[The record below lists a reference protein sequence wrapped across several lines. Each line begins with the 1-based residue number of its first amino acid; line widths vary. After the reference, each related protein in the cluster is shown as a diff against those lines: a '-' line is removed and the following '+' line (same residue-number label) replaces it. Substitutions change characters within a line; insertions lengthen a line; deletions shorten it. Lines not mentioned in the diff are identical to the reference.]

1 MRSLKMA
8 SRASKLALVQSN
20 YVRDLLKNLS
30 DGIEISIVKV
40 STKGDRDKS
49 DFLGFPQGGV
59 PLHKSDSIGFFTSE
73 VENAVLDG
81 RADIAVHSLKDLPTA
96 CTKGLIVAAVPK
108 RESVADAL
116 IANRGFRG
124 LHGLNTNKESVKSV
138 QSVVAA
144 LPAGATV
151 GTSSLRRIA
160 QLRRL
165 RDDLK
170 CVPLRGNVET
180 RLSKVT
186 SGKIDAAVVACA
198 GLNRLGLADKISA
211 ILPPQEFLPAPAQ
224 GALAVQIRT
233 EDSELAEL
241 VAQLDDKHSRI
252 AVETERCILTSM
264 HGGCSI
270 PLGVYA
276 QISGDNINIDA
287 VISDVEGKK
296 YIKRSKSSCISEAES
311 CARELAQELLA
322 AGGQEIL
329 DQIRN
334 SRK

>member
-1 MRSLKMA
+1 MRPLKIA

-20 YVRDLLKNLS
+20 HIRNLLKNLS

-49 DFLGFPQGGV
+49 DFLY
-59 PLHKSDSIGFFTSE
+59 KSDSMGFFTSE

-96 CTKGLIVAAVPK
+96 GTKGLVVAAVPK

-124 LHGLNTNKESVKSV
+124 LHGLNTNKKSVKSV

-144 LPAGATV
+144 LPAGAIV

-180 RLSKVT
+180 RVSKVA
-186 SGKIDAAVVACA
+186 SGKIDAAIIACA

-211 ILPPQEFLPAPAQ
+211 ILSPQEFLPAPAQ

-233 EDSELAEL
+233 ADGELAEL
-241 VAQLDDKHSRI
+241 VSQLDDKHSRI
-252 AVETERCILTSM
+252 TVETERTILTSM
-264 HGGCSI
+264 HGDRTNYTYI
-270 PLGVYA
+270 YA
-276 QISGDNINIDA
+276 RRMQYTSGRLFTNLWRYYNH
-287 VISDVEGKK
+287 
-296 YIKRSKSSCISEAES
+296 
-311 CARELAQELLA
+311 
-322 AGGQEIL
+322 
-329 DQIRN
+329 
-334 SRK
+334 

>member
-1 MRSLKMA
+1 MRPLKIA

-20 YVRDLLKNLS
+20 YICNLLKNLS
-30 DGIEISIVKV
+30 CNIDISIVEI

-49 DFLGFPQGGV
+49 DFLY
-59 PLHKSDSIGFFTSE
+59 KTDSMGFFTSE
-73 VENAVLDG
+73 VENALLDG
-81 RADIAVHSLKDLPTA
+81 RADLAVHSLKDLPTA
-96 CTKGLIVAAVPK
+96 CTEGLVVAAIPK

-116 IANRGFRG
+116 IA
-124 LHGLNTNKESVKSV
+124 SS
-138 QSVVAA
+138 QASSIAA

-151 GTSSLRRIA
+151 GTSSLRRIS

-165 RDDLK
+165 RDDIK

-180 RLSKVT
+180 RVSKVAT
-186 SGKIDAAVVACA
+186 GKVDAAVIACA

-233 EDSELAEL
+233 DDNEL
-241 VAQLDDKHSRI
+241 VELVSKLNHKNSRI
-252 AVETERCILTSM
+252 AVEAERAILSSM

-270 PLGVYA
+270 PLGVYS
-276 QISGDNINIDA
+276 QISGDNIIIYA
-287 VISDVEGKK
+287 VISDVEGDK
-296 YIKRSKSSCISEAES
+296 YIKRSKTANINEAKS
-311 CARELAQELLA
+311 CAEELAQELLN
-322 AGGQEIL
+322 AGGREIL

-334 SRK
+334 SRND

>member
-1 MRSLKMA
+1 MRLLKIA

-20 YVRDLLKNLS
+20 YICNLLKNLS
-30 DGIEISIVKV
+30 SNIEISIVEI

-49 DFLGFPQGGV
+49 DFLY
-59 PLHKSDSIGFFTSE
+59 KTDSMGFFTSE
-73 VENAVLDG
+73 VENALLEG

-96 CTKGLIVAAVPK
+96 CTEGLVVAAIPK

-116 IANRGFRG
+116 I
-124 LHGLNTNKESVKSV
+124 SSS
-138 QSVVAA
+138 QSASIAA

-151 GTSSLRRIA
+151 GTSSLRRIS
-160 QLRRL
+160 QLRKL
-165 RDDLK
+165 RDDIK

-180 RLSKVT
+180 RVSKVAT
-186 SGKIDAAVVACA
+186 GKVDAAVIACA

-233 EDSELAEL
+233 DDNELAEL
-241 VAQLDDKHSRI
+241 VTQLDDKNSRI
-252 AVETERCILTSM
+252 AVEAERAILSSM

-270 PLGVYA
+270 PLGVYS
-276 QISGDNINIDA
+276 QISGDNMIIDA
-287 VISDVEGKK
+287 VISDVEGDK
-296 YIKRSKSSCISEAES
+296 YIKRSKTANINEAKS
-311 CARELAQELLA
+311 CAEELAQELLN
-322 AGGQEIL
+322 AGGREIL

-334 SRK
+334 SRND

>member
-1 MRSLKMA
+1 MNCGRIRMRPLKIA

-20 YVRDLLKNLS
+20 QVLNLLRNLCE
-30 DGIEISIVKV
+30 GIEISIVKI

-49 DFLGFPQGGV
+49 DFLY
-59 PLHKSDSIGFFTSE
+59 KSDSRGFFTSE
-73 VENAVLDG
+73 VENALLDG
-81 RADIAVHSLKDLPTA
+81 RADIAVHSLKDLPTTY
-96 CTKGLIVAAVPK
+96 TKGLIVAAVPK

-116 IANRGFRG
+116 IA
-124 LHGLNTNKESVKSV
+124 SS
-138 QSVVAA
+138 QAASIAA

-180 RLSKVT
+180 RLSKVA

-211 ILPPQEFLPAPAQ
+211 ILPPRDFLPAPAQ

-233 EDSELAEL
+233 ADSELAEL
-241 VAQLDDKHSRI
+241 VSQLDDKNSRI
-252 AVETERCILTSM
+252 AVETERCILTSL

-287 VISDVEGKK
+287 MISDVEGKK
-296 YIKRSKSSCISEAES
+296 YIKRSKTSCINEAKS
-311 CARELAQELLA
+311 CAKELAQELLA

-329 DQIRN
+329 EQIKNRRN
-334 SRK
+334 DEIKRSRDSCLP

>member
-1 MRSLKMA
+1 MRTLKIA

-20 YVRDLLKNLS
+20 YICNLLKNLS
-30 DGIEISIVKV
+30 SNIEISIVEI

-49 DFLGFPQGGV
+49 DFLY
-59 PLHKSDSIGFFTSE
+59 KTDSMGFFTSE
-73 VENAVLDG
+73 VENALLDG
-81 RADIAVHSLKDLPTA
+81 RADLAVHSLKDLPTA
-96 CTKGLIVAAVPK
+96 CTEGLVIAAIPK

-116 IANRGFRG
+116 IA
-124 LHGLNTNKESVKSV
+124 SS
-138 QSVVAA
+138 QASSVAA

-165 RDDLK
+165 RDDIK

-180 RLSKVT
+180 RISKVA
-186 SGKIDAAVVACA
+186 SGQVDAAVIACA
-198 GLNRLGLADKISA
+198 GLNRLGLEDKISA

-233 EDSELAEL
+233 DDNELAEL
-241 VAQLDDKHSRI
+241 VAKLDDKKSRI
-252 AVETERCILTSM
+252 AVEAERAILSSM

-270 PLGVYA
+270 PLGVYS
-276 QISGDNINIDA
+276 QISGDNMIIDA
-287 VISDVEGKK
+287 VISDVEGDK
-296 YIKRSKSSCISEAES
+296 YIKRSKTANINEAKF
-311 CARELAQELLA
+311 CAEELAQELLN
-322 AGGQEIL
+322 AGGREIL

-334 SRK
+334 SRND

>member
-1 MRSLKMA
+1 MRPIKIA
-8 SRASKLALVQSN
+8 SRGSKLALVQSN
-20 YVRDLLKNLS
+20 HILSLLKNLS
-30 DGIEISIVKV
+30 DDIEISIVKV

-49 DFLGFPQGGV
+49 DFLY
-59 PLHKSDSIGFFTSE
+59 KSDSIGFFTSE

-96 CTKGLIVAAVPK
+96 CTEGLVVAAVPK

-116 IANRGFRG
+116 ITSSQAD
-124 LHGLNTNKESVKSV
+124 SI
-138 QSVVAA
+138 AA

-165 RDDLK
+165 RDDIK

-180 RLSKVT
+180 RVSKVAL
-186 SGKIDAAVVACA
+186 GKIDAAIVACA

-211 ILPPQEFLPAPAQ
+211 ILPPREFLPAPAQ

-233 EDSELAEL
+233 ADTELAEI
-241 VAQLDDKHSRI
+241 VSKINDTYSRI
-252 AVETERCILTSM
+252 TVEAERCILTSM

-270 PLGVYA
+270 PLGVYS
-276 QISGDNINIDA
+276 QICGDNITIDA
-287 VISDVEGKK
+287 MLSDVEGKK
-296 YIKRSKSSCISEAES
+296 YIKRSKTSRINEANS
-311 CARELAQELLA
+311 CAEKLAQEML
-322 AGGQEIL
+322 AGGGREIL

-334 SRK
+334 SRNDEIKR